1 MDFNEFVNK
10 LNWKKTAVMALIIVS
25 SFWVIR
31 EIILLEFVHSLQKVY
46 SKFVTQFDEDQQSIH
61 RIIEEH
67 HEKQIAMSK
76 EMDKRDREFH
86 EYVDKSLNDT
96 LAFLNKERPTVDH
109 KPITEEKNN
118 AVKNDRLEKS
128 GAQR

>member
-1 MDFNEFVNK
+1 MNFDDLANK
-10 LNWKKTAVMALIIVS
+10 FNWKKAAVVALIVVS
-25 SFWVIR
+25 AFWLIR
-31 EIILLEFVHSLQKVY
+31 EIIFLEFVHSLQKVY
-46 SKFVTQFDEDQQSIH
+46 SQFVTQFNDDQQSIH

-96 LAFLNKERPTVDH
+96 LAFLNKERTSPDKHSLSKKEDVA
-109 KPITEEKNN
+109 KNN
-118 AVKNDRLEKS
+118 HINKS
-128 GAQR
+128 GAQ